1 MKLHDVF
8 EVNHLFGN
16 ENMTLETFSVKK
28 QRVHISVFGGRAIYN
43 DLTLHCNMKAGIDS
57 TEIKEQGC
65 VPRKLYLQR
74 QKQI

>member
-1 MKLHDVF
+1 
-8 EVNHLFGN
+8 
-16 ENMTLETFSVKK
+16 
-28 QRVHISVFGGRAIYN
+28 
-43 DLTLHCNMKAGIDS
+43 MKAGIDS